1 MDIKETKELIKA
13 VQDLLDEL
21 YADSE
26 DGKLTLLEILGNYP
40 EVMKII
46 DEGKDYNVIVNE
58 LKDLDRAEL
67 IELSDKLITIVY
79 TILDI
84 IKNLKNEKV
93 I

>member
-67 IELSDKLITIVY
+67 IELSDRLITIVY